1 MGVFNVATGRAS
13 FAAAGGESSRAEL
26 SEERSSL
33 GVWLAM
39 ALDDGLERFRSGVRA
54 LVEVMTGV
62 DGARAPRHERRPPVA
77 RAGKTMKGDAP
88 AWLVELSRSQAG
100 QHRLV
105 IRAQMVMGVLF
116 ERRSVAAVARALGT
130 TRDTVRL
137 WVGRYLENGEKLS
150 LEDRIRTGRPPRL
163 GVKDTAVV
171 VSLAC
176 QRVEALEGCV
186 EGRLTQRLITALAE
200 EQGVL
205 LSRSSTQRIL
215 AGVPVKAHRNRYFL
229 FTPKDRPDYI
239 PRRDAIC
246 DLYTCELAPDEVAYC
261 VDEKPSIQALE
272 RIHPGKGAAPGRPPL
287 TEFEYRRHGTV
298 TLVAALNVATG
309 ELTHHETAGRWV
321 SADMVAF
328 LRRLLGKTPDSIRK
342 VHLVWD
348 NGTTH
353 VSKETKAFL
362 ASPEGSRLVLH
373 YTPTHASWLN
383 QAEMFFSL
391 FSRRYLRGRSYSS
404 RIHLVRHIELA
415 AADYTRWAKPMRWK
429 FDPAKTVGSD
439 IKAVAA

>member
-1 MGVFNVATGRAS
+1 MF
-13 FAAAGGESSRAEL
+13 
-26 SEERSSL
+26 
-33 GVWLAM
+33 
-39 ALDDGLERFRSGVRA
+39 LDDGLERFRTRVEA

-62 DGARAPRHERRPPVA
+62 DGPRAPRHVRRPPVA
-77 RAGKTMKGDAP
+77 RAAMNVEADAP
-88 AWLVELSRSQAG
+88 QWLFELSRSQAG

-105 IRAQMVMGVLF
+105 MRARMVMGVMF
-116 ERRSVAAVARALGT
+116 EKRSVAAVARTLGT

-137 WVGRYLENGEKLS
+137 WVGRYLAKAEKLS

-171 VSLAC
+171 ITLAC

-186 EGRLTQRLITALAE
+186 EGRLTQRLITTLAE

-246 DLYTCELAPDEVAYC
+246 DLYTRELELDEVAYC

-272 RIHPGKGAAPGRPPL
+272 RIHPGMGAAPGRYPL

-309 ELTHHETAGRWV
+309 ELTHHETAERWV
-321 SADMVAF
+321 SGDMVRF
-328 LRRLLGKTPDSIRK
+328 LRRLLNKTPAHIRK

-362 ASPEGSRLVLH
+362 QSPEGNRLALH

-391 FSRRYLRGRSYSS
+391 FSRRYLRGRSYFS
-404 RIHLVRHIELA
+404 RDHLVQHIELA
-415 AADYTRWAKPMRWK
+415 AADYARWAKPMRWK
-429 FDPAKTVGSD
+429 FDPAKVVQSNTQ
-439 IKAVAA
+439 AAAA